1 MLLKLC
7 VVIAEGPSRSMEVS
21 KNAALRCL
29 QPTAI
34 CLIALLVMLR
44 LLKTACVVV
53 EKDIFSTPGNDGQAD
68 GLSFAVGQNYFRY
81 QSHT

>member
-7 VVIAEGPSRSMEVS
+7 VGIAEGPSRSMEVS

-34 CLIALLVMLR
+34 CLALLVMLR

-68 GLSFAVGQNYFRY
+68 GLSFAVGQNYL
-81 QSHT
+81 